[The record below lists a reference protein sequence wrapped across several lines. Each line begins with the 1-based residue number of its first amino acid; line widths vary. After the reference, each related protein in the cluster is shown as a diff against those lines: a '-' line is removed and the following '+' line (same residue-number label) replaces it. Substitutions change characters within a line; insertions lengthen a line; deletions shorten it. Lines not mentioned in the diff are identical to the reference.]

1 MQYGLR
7 PLLLKTNFESEK
19 VQHGKKMEFR
29 SGDTAVGSFSFKKL
43 SDFTPFL
50 DETGAVRNRSIGVNL
65 GIFQDIWSQAAYK
78 CRPAGA

>member
-29 SGDTAVGSFSFKKL
+29 LGDTAIEAFSFKKL
-43 SDFTPFL
+43 WDFTPFF
-50 DETGAVRNRSIGVNL
+50 DETGAVRNRSIGVN
-65 GIFQDIWSQAAYK
+65 F
-78 CRPAGA
+78 R